1 LRAFARFVRMA
12 HVADVANAE
21 SQQEWYRMSISFRLP
36 TQFTLADVDLPEI
49 EYEDDCV
56 TIHGIVSPSGQC
68 GFSKEHGQYD
78 VHMFT
83 IAAWRDAQGNL
94 IERELLV
101 LRPVASGHDWGRDYP
116 AFSTH
121 RISVVLTKDGTRAV
135 FNEALPPSPS
145 DREFVSIIERLR
157 QPVIVSTARF
167 GELVLDRRIGWFE
180 GEAEWNGTR
189 IEVTFLADDEG
200 SIDDAL
206 MTAESLWTDQ
216 GKWKDRIDS
225 YAVQELLSL
234 KNEAWLDDDEPT
246 ITAEEFVARMTLSSI
261 TVRAG
266 GEFEFWYDDGDLF
279 LGHSIQVCGNL
290 RDGPNDADIPG

>member
-1 LRAFARFVRMA
+1 
-12 HVADVANAE
+12 VADVANAE

-145 DREFVSIIERLR
+145 DRGFVSIIARLSSAFDSQSSFPLR
-157 QPVIVSTARF
+157 DLANLS
-167 GELVLDRRIGWFE
+167 LIG
-180 GEAEWNGTR
+180 GSAGSRAKRNGTER
-189 IEVTFLADDEG
+189 
-200 SIDDAL
+200 
-206 MTAESLWTDQ
+206 ES
-216 GKWKDRIDS
+216 K
-225 YAVQELLSL
+225 
-234 KNEAWLDDDEPT
+234 
-246 ITAEEFVARMTLSSI
+246 
-261 TVRAG
+261 
-266 GEFEFWYDDGDLF
+266 
-279 LGHSIQVCGNL
+279 
-290 RDGPNDADIPG
+290 

>member
-1 LRAFARFVRMA
+1 
-12 HVADVANAE
+12 
-21 SQQEWYRMSISFRLP
+21 
-36 TQFTLADVDLPEI
+36 
-49 EYEDDCV
+49 
-56 TIHGIVSPSGQC
+56 
-68 GFSKEHGQYD
+68 
-78 VHMFT
+78 
-83 IAAWRDAQGNL
+83 
-94 IERELLV
+94 
-101 LRPVASGHDWGRDYP
+101 
-116 AFSTH
+116 
-121 RISVVLTKDGTRAV
+121 
-135 FNEALPPSPS
+135 
-145 DREFVSIIERLR
+145 
-157 QPVIVSTARF
+157 
-167 GELVLDRRIGWFE
+167 
-180 GEAEWNGTR
+180 
-189 IEVTFLADDEG
+189 VTFLADDEG

-266 GEFEFWYDDGDLF
+266 GEFEFWHNDGDLF